1 MTEDLISFDDDDNNN
16 MNSTQ
21 PGMRDSFADLTRL
34 MREKK
39 PYAVTSRAPSAQ
51 SPPAAS
57 APPPP
62 AAPKDSSSPDL
73 RLELMKE
80 RLRNIELEDEIEGLK
95 NKLREQQVQL
105 DTAEAQLKHR
115 ENRPI
120 ATGLE
125 SENEELKIKLREQ
138 RVQLKTAE
146 AQLKHCENRLLE
158 ITKNGMSL
166 QGAAHLVKPNANTQL
181 PKTVFACSECYANN
195 LECDNNA
202 TCRSCTDRG
211 ETCARWRC
219 SLKHRLGNCPL
230 TPCKLAHDEQGWL
243 MLRTERPQW

>member
-1 MTEDLISFDDDDNNN
+1 
-16 MNSTQ
+16 
-21 PGMRDSFADLTRL
+21 
-34 MREKK
+34 
-39 PYAVTSRAPSAQ
+39 
-51 SPPAAS
+51 
-57 APPPP
+57 
-62 AAPKDSSSPDL
+62 
-73 RLELMKE
+73 MKE

-181 PKTVFACSECYANN
+181 PKTVFACSECYAN
-195 LECDNNA
+195 
-202 TCRSCTDRG
+202 G